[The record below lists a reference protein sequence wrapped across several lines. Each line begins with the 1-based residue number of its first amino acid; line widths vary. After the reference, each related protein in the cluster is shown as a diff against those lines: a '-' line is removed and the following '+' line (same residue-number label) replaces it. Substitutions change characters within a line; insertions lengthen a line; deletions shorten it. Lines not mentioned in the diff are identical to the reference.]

1 MGCWEQQ
8 TRLAPQCHTE
18 GLSAHVFQMTTLLV
32 AASGTSNL
40 HLRGAD
46 ETQCFGF
53 FWCQSAL

>member
-8 TRLAPQCHTE
+8 TRLARQCHTE
-18 GLSAHVFQMTTLLV
+18 GLSARVFRTALLV
-32 AASGTSNL
+32 AASGMSNL

-46 ETQCFGF
+46 EAQRFGF